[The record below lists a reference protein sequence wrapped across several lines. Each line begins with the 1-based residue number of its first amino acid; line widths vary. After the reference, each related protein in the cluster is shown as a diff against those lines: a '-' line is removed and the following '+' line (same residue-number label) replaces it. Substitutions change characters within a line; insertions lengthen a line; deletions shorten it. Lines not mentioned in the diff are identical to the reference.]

1 MSTNKDSFMNQPE
14 NAYSYPQQFYPQ
26 QPYPQPF
33 YPQQIYAQPPQY
45 YPPMEYQMP
54 FHQNFN
60 QINQKKVDED
70 AAALRK
76 AMKGLGTDEQS
87 IIDIVGNS
95 TNRERLAMIESFKRQ
110 FNRDLIAD
118 LKSELSGHFKDAIK
132 ALFKD
137 PIEYDC
143 YSLNKSLTNFKKE
156 YTVPLN
162 FMLVPSL
169 FDRNIFYY
177 FYFIIYFIL
186 FKLKFIF

>member
-60 QINQKKVDED
+60 QTNQKKDDED
-70 AAALRK
+70 AALRK

-95 TNRERLAMIESFKRQ
+95 TNRERLAMIESFKRC
-110 FNRDLIAD
+110 
-118 LKSELSGHFKDAIK
+118 S
-132 ALFKD
+132 
-137 PIEYDC
+137 
-143 YSLNKSLTNFKKE
+143 
-156 YTVPLN
+156 
-162 FMLVPSL
+162 
-169 FDRNIFYY
+169 
-177 FYFIIYFIL
+177 
-186 FKLKFIF
+186 